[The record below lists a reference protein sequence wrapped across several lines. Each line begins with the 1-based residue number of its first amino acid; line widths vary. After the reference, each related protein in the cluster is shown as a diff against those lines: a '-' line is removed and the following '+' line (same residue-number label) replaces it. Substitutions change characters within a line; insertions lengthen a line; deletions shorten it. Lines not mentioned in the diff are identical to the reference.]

1 MSCWPGQDCT
11 GNLTTWEELIVCGGG
26 GGICTGVPVIVEL
39 TGVPSLD
46 QLLSLPH
53 PRQAHHH
60 LSCCKLFR
68 RRHSSHDDVTL
79 GLIYFRSKRA
89 YFCHQW
95 EFASKFRRALCTK
108 EIGDSAHFTYI
119 FYFSTLLTL
128 DSWLFRG
135 GLWGVFFD
143 YMRLLLTIL
152 FIEVVLILLF
162 DFFDLALL
170 IVNHLN
176 LDFK

>member
-1 MSCWPGQDCT
+1 
-11 GNLTTWEELIVCGGG
+11 VCGGG
-26 GGICTGVPVIVEL
+26 GGICTGVPVIMEF
-39 TGVPSLD
+39 TGVPSLN

-68 RRHSSHDDVTL
+68 RRHSSNDDVTL
-79 GLIYFRSKRA
+79 YLINFRSKRA

-95 EFASKFRRALCTK
+95 EFASKFRRAFRTK

-128 DSWLFRG
+128 DSWLFG
-135 GLWGVFFD
+135 SGLWGVFFD
-143 YMRLLLTIL
+143 QIRLLLSIL
-152 FIEVVLILLF
+152 FIVVVLILLF

-176 LDFK
+176 LDFKCRDLTFEY